1 MIHLALLVVAP
12 AVVLAGFIKGVVGLG
27 LPTVSIALMA
37 TMMTPAE
44 AAAIVLVPG
53 VITNLWQT
61 FGGPHLRD
69 LTLRLWPLL
78 IGTCIGTWTA
88 AGLMTGPYARFNT
101 PVLGGLLM
109 IYAML
114 GLLRIHFHVARHN
127 ERWVGGIVG
136 VLTGI
141 GAAGTGVFAIPAVP
155 FLQATG
161 MEKEQLVQA
170 MGLFFTVATVALGY
184 NLAAADLLDSAVA
197 KLSAVAL
204 VAGLAGMTVGQAIRM
219 RMPAEAFRRWFF
231 IFLLALGAYLI
242 STLWWKP
249 A

>member
-1 MIHLALLVVAP
+1 MIHLALFVVAP
-12 AVVLAGFIKGVVGLG
+12 AVVLAGFVKGVVGLG
-27 LPTVSIALMA
+27 LPTISIALMA
-37 TMMTPAE
+37 TVMTPAQ
-44 AAAIVLVPG
+44 AAAIILVPSL
-53 VITNLWQT
+53 ITNIWQT
-61 FGGPHLRD
+61 FGGPYLRD

-78 IGTCIGTWTA
+78 IGTCLGTWSA

-109 IYAML
+109 IYATL
-114 GLLRIHFHVARHN
+114 GLLRVRFHVARHN
-127 ERWVGGIVG
+127 ERWVGGVVG

-161 MEKEQLVQA
+161 MEKEELVQA
-170 MGLFFTVATVALGY
+170 MGLFFTVSTVALGY
-184 NLAAADLLDSAVA
+184 NLAAADLLNVSVA
-197 KLSAVAL
+197 TVSAVAL
-204 VAGLAGMTVGQAIRM
+204 AAGLIGMAVGQVVRL
-219 RMPAEAFRRWFF
+219 RMPADTFRRWFF

-242 STLWWKP
+242 STLCWKP

>member
-1 MIHLALLVVAP
+1 
-12 AVVLAGFIKGVVGLG
+12 
-27 LPTVSIALMA
+27 
-37 TMMTPAE
+37 
-44 AAAIVLVPG
+44 
-53 VITNLWQT
+53 
-61 FGGPHLRD
+61 
-69 LTLRLWPLL
+69 
-78 IGTCIGTWTA
+78 
-88 AGLMTGPYARFNT
+88 
-101 PVLGGLLM
+101 M
-109 IYAML
+109 IYATL